1 MRAVIKTGGKQYL
14 VKLGQ
19 KIKIEKVDKNIGDTL
34 IFEEVLMIANDNDEV
49 EIGAPFLKEKVE
61 ARVIDQAK
69 DKKIIVFKY
78 KAKKRYKVKKGH
90 RQLFSLVEITKIGNK
105 EFEAPKKVEKKIEKK
120 EEKKTESKLEKPVV
134 KKKTTKKVEKETKEE
149 KQETFFE

>member
-1 MRAVIKTGGKQYL
+1 MKAVIKTGGKQYL

-49 EIGAPFLKEKVE
+49 EIGTPFLKEKVE
-61 ARVIDQAK
+61 GKVIDQAK
-69 DKKIIVFKY
+69 AKKIIIFKY

-90 RQLFSLVEITKIGNK
+90 RQLFSLVEITKIADK
-105 EFEAPKKVEKKIEKK
+105 AFESPKK
-120 EEKKTESKLEKPVV
+120 EEKKVEPKLEKPIT
-134 KKKTTKKVEKETKEE
+134 KKKITKKVKKETKEK

>member
-1 MRAVIKTGGKQYL
+1 MKAVIKTGGKQYL

-49 EIGAPFLKEKVE
+49 EIGTPFLKEKVE
-61 ARVIDQAK
+61 GKVIDQAK
-69 DKKIIVFKY
+69 AKKIIIFKY

-105 EFEAPKKVEKKIEKK
+105 EFEAPKKVERKTEKK
-120 EEKKTESKLEKPVV
+120 EEKKEVV
-134 KKKTTKKVEKETKEE
+134 KKETKTKKVKKETKDKKDE